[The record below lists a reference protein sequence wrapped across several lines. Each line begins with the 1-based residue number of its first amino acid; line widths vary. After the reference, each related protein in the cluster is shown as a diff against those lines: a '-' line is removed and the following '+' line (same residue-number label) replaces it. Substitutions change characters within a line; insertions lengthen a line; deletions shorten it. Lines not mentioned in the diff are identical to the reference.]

1 MSSLNEGKCKGY
13 MHNSCLFI
21 SLHPFISI
29 MQGVYIYICLAYRR
43 SHSENERNCCRHK
56 TCALYVYICP
66 SKEFP
71 YFLIRYFNFWKGTF
85 SGNCI
90 TWMYI
95 SGFLG
100 GIISAERVE
109 SHSFNIF
116 ALFKNHYSTT
126 SSNTAQYIQRPF
138 SS

>member
-1 MSSLNEGKCKGY
+1 MKVNAKGTCTIAVFLCA
-13 MHNSCLFI
+13 ST
-21 SLHPFISI
+21 LHFNY

-56 TCALYVYICP
+56 TCALYVLICP
-66 SKEFP
+66 SKEFL

-100 GIISAERVE
+100 GIISVERVE